1 MNRVSIVMR
10 RSVLLF
16 SLTAVSFFASAEKFL
31 KPVPAQVTASEQI
44 NVPEPV
50 NSAMAPEPA
59 ANLNTINLLNTEWT
73 DSGIRDSKNE
83 FSLFFTQTFPKEN
96 ADRKI
101 QFSFMTQ
108 GIGDKK
114 VEFKKEGKP
123 SGIYFNRVVDTWVMD
138 CSDFSGYQLSKTYL
152 MNNNVIYSRKLK
164 LDNYNIDN
172 LEKVSVFPNTDAYN
186 AAKYY
191 CGR

>member
-1 MNRVSIVMR
+1 MMR

-31 KPVPAQVTASEQI
+31 KPVPAQIAASEQI
-44 NVPEPV
+44 NVPDSV
-50 NSAMAPEPA
+50 NSEMTPKPA
-59 ANLNTINLLNTEWT
+59 ANLNTTSLLNTEWT

-83 FSLFFTQTFPKEN
+83 FSLFFTQNIPTEN
-96 ADRKI
+96 ADRKV

-114 VEFKKEGKP
+114 IEFMNGGKP
-123 SGIYFNRVVDTWVMD
+123 SGIYFNQVVDTWVID
-138 CSDFSGYQLSKTYL
+138 CHDFSGYQLSKTYL
-152 MNNNVIYSRKLK
+152 MNNNIIYSRKLK

-172 LEKVSVFPNTDAYN
+172 LEKVSVFPGTDAYN

>member
-1 MNRVSIVMR
+1 MNRVSIMMR
-10 RSVLLF
+10 RSVILF

-31 KPVPAQVTASEQI
+31 KPVPAPVAASEKI
-44 NVPEPV
+44 SVPDSV
-50 NSAMAPEPA
+50 NSGIIPKPA
-59 ANLNTINLLNTEWT
+59 VNSNTTSLLNTEWT

-83 FSLFFTQTFPKEN
+83 FSLFFTQNIPNEN
-96 ADRKI
+96 ADRKV

-123 SGIYFNRVVDTWVMD
+123 SGIYFNRVIDTWVMD
-138 CSDFSGYQLSKTYL
+138 CHDFSGYQLSKTYL
-152 MNNNVIYSRKLK
+152 MNNNIIYSRKLK

-172 LEKVSVFPNTDAYN
+172 LEKVSVFPGTDAYN